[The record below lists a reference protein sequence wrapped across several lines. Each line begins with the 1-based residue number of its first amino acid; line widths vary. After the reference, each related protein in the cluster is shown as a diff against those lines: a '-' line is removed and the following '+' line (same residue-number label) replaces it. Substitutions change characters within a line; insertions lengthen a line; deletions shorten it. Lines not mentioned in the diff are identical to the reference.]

1 MLVDDDPHA
10 CATLRANRP
19 NWDVRQMDVAD
30 LVGAEHPQILD
41 VDLLAGGLPS
51 VPYSQ
56 AGRGK
61 GAGDSRDLLRQ
72 SIWLA
77 GEVQPR
83 ALMLQNVPR
92 LLTESTFEDA
102 RKFVREELEH
112 LGYAYDWRILD
123 AREFGVHQRRPYSVL
138 VAMRPDDMSRF
149 RWPEPAPGARTV
161 GEVLWSSMASRGWP
175 YAAEWRRIADGIA
188 PTIVGGSRD
197 RGGADLGPS
206 RSKAAWARLGVNGD
220 SIADDVPGPDFELRA
235 GEGTKDRAGLPKLT
249 ADQAAVLQGIPDD
262 WTITGRKTARYRQI
276 GHAFPP
282 PLATIMGESIARALE
297 R

>member
-1 MLVDDDPHA
+1 MVVH
-10 CATLRANRP
+10 
-19 NWDVRQMDVAD
+19 
-30 LVGAEHPQILD
+30 
-41 VDLLAGGLPS
+41 
-51 VPYSQ
+51 
-56 AGRGK
+56 
-61 GAGDSRDLLRQ
+61 
-72 SIWLA
+72 
-77 GEVQPR
+77 GE
-83 ALMLQNVPR
+83 PR
-92 LLTESTFEDA
+92 LAL
-102 RKFVREELEH
+102 R
-112 LGYAYDWRILD
+112 
-123 AREFGVHQRRPYSVL
+123 
-138 VAMRPDDMSRF
+138 
-149 RWPEPAPGARTV
+149 
-161 GEVLWSSMASRGWP
+161 
-175 YAAEWRRIADGIA
+175 AEWRRIADGIA